1 MIFFADNQVCYSS
14 RIVMIHSSACEYA
27 IRAMTYVA
35 GHESGKRLLARD
47 ISEHEKI
54 PGPFLGKIFQTLV
67 RAGLLKSSKG
77 PGGGF
82 SLAKDASAITLYD
95 IYRAIDG
102 TTYLDACAV
111 GLARCSDEMPCPLHE
126 RWKPIREKIRTY
138 LEATSL
144 ADMAA
149 ATRKKRAM
157 MGDAPAR

>member
-1 MIFFADNQVCYSS
+1 
-14 RIVMIHSSACEYA
+14 MIHSSACEYA

-35 GHESGKRLLARD
+35 GHEPGKRLLARD

-82 SLAKDASAITLYD
+82 ALAKDASAISLYD

-149 ATRKKRAM
+149 ATRKKRAL
-157 MGDAPAR
+157 MGDAASR

>member
-1 MIFFADNQVCYSS
+1 
-14 RIVMIHSSACEYA
+14 MIHSSACEYA

-35 GHESGKRLLARD
+35 GFEPGTRLLARD
-47 ISEHEKI
+47 ISSHEKI

-82 SLAKDASAITLYD
+82 ALAKDPEIISLYD

-102 TTYLDACAV
+102 TTYLEACAV
-111 GLARCSDEMPCPLHE
+111 GLARCSDEVPCPLHE
-126 RWKPIREKIRTY
+126 RWKPIRERIRNY

-144 ADMAA
+144 ADMASA
-149 ATRKKRAM
+149 SRKKRALL
-157 MGDAPAR
+157 GDQSR

>member
-1 MIFFADNQVCYSS
+1 
-14 RIVMIHSSACEYA
+14 MIHSSACEYA

-35 GHESGKRLLARD
+35 GFEPGTRLLARD
-47 ISEHEKI
+47 ISSHEKI

-82 SLAKDASAITLYD
+82 ALARDPEAISLYD

-111 GLARCSDEMPCPLHE
+111 GLARCSDEVPCPLHE
-126 RWKPIREKIRTY
+126 RWKPIRERIRNY

-144 ADMAA
+144 ADMASA
-149 ATRKKRAM
+149 SRKKRALL
-157 MGDAPAR
+157 GDQSR

>member
-1 MIFFADNQVCYSS
+1 
-14 RIVMIHSSACEYA
+14 MIHSSACEYA

-35 GHESGKRLLARD
+35 GFEPGTRLLARD
-47 ISEHEKI
+47 ISAHEKI

-82 SLAKDASAITLYD
+82 ALAKDPETISLYD

-111 GLARCSDEMPCPLHE
+111 GLSRCSDEVPCPLHE
-126 RWKPIREKIRTY
+126 RWKPIRERIRNY
-138 LEATSL
+138 LETTSL
-144 ADMAA
+144 ADMAQ
-149 ATRKKRAM
+149 ATRKKRASI
-157 MGDAPAR
+157 GEQAR

>member
-1 MIFFADNQVCYSS
+1 MSK
-14 RIVMIHSSACEYA
+14 RTKPMIHSSACEYA

-35 GHESGKRLLARD
+35 GFEPGTRLLARD
-47 ISEHEKI
+47 ISAHEKI

-82 SLAKDASAITLYD
+82 ALARDPETISLYD

-102 TTYLDACAV
+102 TTYLEACAV
-111 GLARCSDEMPCPLHE
+111 GLARCSDEVPCPLHE
-126 RWKPIREKIRTY
+126 RWKPIRERIRNY

-144 ADMAA
+144 ADMAS
-149 ATRKKRAM
+149 ATRKKRATL
-157 MGDAPAR
+157 GEQAR